1 MTTTGHKELQKYM
14 KNVPIEKKKRINGE
28 TYASGIDVQKAA
40 VKNLKESGAWDLGT
54 VAYSI
59 KVDRIKGGATV
70 EIGPTA
76 PHAPYVEYGTKPHF
90 PPWKGPD
97 AAGLEGWARRHGFD
111 SVFPI
116 ALKISKTGTP
126 AKPFLLP
133 AYLAVVNKYYNRLK
147 EILRK

>member
-1 MTTTGHKELQKYM
+1 MKVSMVATGHKELQKHM
-14 KNVPIEKKKRINGE
+14 KNVSIEKRKRIKGE
-28 TYASGIDVQKAA
+28 TYASGLDVQKAA

-59 KVDRIKGGATV
+59 LVDRVKGGADV

-76 PHAPYVEYGTKPHF
+76 LHAPYVEYGTKPHF
-90 PPWKGPD
+90 PPLD
-97 AAGLEGWARRHGFD
+97 ALEGWARRHGFD
-111 SVFPI
+111 SAWPI
-116 ALKISKTGTP
+116 ALKISKKGTP

>member
-1 MTTTGHKELQKYM
+1 MKTTMTATGHKELQKHL
-14 KNVPIEKKKRINGE
+14 KTASVEKQKRIKAE

-59 KVDRIKGGATV
+59 LVDRVKGGAAV

-76 PHAPYVEYGTKPHF
+76 PHGPYVEWGTKPHF
-90 PPWKGPD
+90 PPLD
-97 AAGLEGWARRHGFD
+97 ALEGWARRHGFD
-111 SVFPI
+111 SAWPI
-116 ALKISKTGTP
+116 AKKISEKGTP